1 MSETSGGR
9 RRGCHRRRQSGST
22 PGGRPT
28 HLPGRSGIVV
38 DEHSAGDSR
47 HPSCVPALDYR
58 YGVGTKALY
67 DTDFVLLQRGIF
79 VLRSTCDIS
88 GRVDVVSITI
98 SPFSSNLKPNL
109 AQKRVNFILS
119 RWKARGSWAL
129 VSGLTFASYCS
140 GNGFRA
146 TNPQPEP
153 NALMQLLAAIN
164 PNPFPRYRSFTSILS
179 RISRSFP
186 RGSQTSCTLSD
197 QSSPSNTSRY
207 GSVSEKLSR
216 TSYHSNPSSMASPS
230 RQRIACTDPTSS
242 SGSSPPMG
250 MIVPDTRTTYELG
263 SPSHVVSDVD
273 RFNPIDM
280 SE

>member
-1 MSETSGGR
+1 MGGVC
-9 RRGCHRRRQSGST
+9 CHILLFCCFFFFQAEDGIRDYKVTGVQT
-22 PGGRPT
+22 CA
-28 HLPGRSGIVV
+28 LPI
-38 DEHSAGDSR
+38 
-47 HPSCVPALDYR
+47 C
-58 YGVGTKALY
+58 
-67 DTDFVLLQRGIF
+67 
-79 VLRSTCDIS
+79 
-88 GRVDVVSITI
+88 
-98 SPFSSNLKPNL
+98 
-109 AQKRVNFILS
+109 
-119 RWKARGSWAL
+119 GSWAL

-153 NALMQLLAAIN
+153 NALMQLLAAIK
-164 PNPFPRYRSFTSILS
+164 PNPFPRYLAFTSILS
-179 RISRSFP
+179 RISRSRLP

-197 QSSPSNTSRY
+197 QSSRSISSMY
-207 GSVSEKLSR
+207 GAVSEKLSR
-216 TSYHSNPSSMASPS
+216 TSYHPTPSFMASPS

-250 MIVPDTRTTYELG
+250 MIVPDTCTTYELG